1 MENQINFFREDNQK
15 LEVTSFIKENLS
27 QTAKWAKFLAIVGFV
42 GLVIVCLIAV
52 LMLTLGTFIS
62 YHLKIPFN
70 PGILGVTYLI
80 IVLVYFFPL
89 KYLYDFSVKMKKAL
103 NFTDNQAFS
112 ESFSALKSHYK
123 FIGIFTIVIISMYL
137 ISFLM
142 IFAGILFGGVINQ
155 DF

>member
-42 GLVIVCLIAV
+42 GLVIMSLIAV
-52 LMLTLGTFIS
+52 LMLTVGSFIS
-62 YHLKIPFN
+62 YQLNTPFN
-70 PGILGVTYLI
+70 PGVLGVTYLI

-103 NFTDNQAFS
+103 NLTDNQAFS
-112 ESFSALKSHYK
+112 ESFSSLKSHYK
-123 FIGIFTIVIISMYL
+123 FIGIFTIVIISIYL
-137 ISFLM
+137 IGFLM
-142 IFAGILFGGVINQ
+142 IFAGMLFGGAINQ

>member
-42 GLVIVCLIAV
+42 GLVIMCLIAV
-52 LMLTLGTFIS
+52 LMLTVGSFIS
-62 YHLKIPFN
+62 YQLNTPFN
-70 PGILGVTYLI
+70 PGVLGVTYLT

-103 NFTDNQAFS
+103 NLTDNQAFS

-123 FIGIFTIVIISMYL
+123 FIGILMIISLSIYL
-137 ISFLM
+137 IMFLLGF
-142 IFAGILFGGVINQ
+142 FAFILG
-155 DF
+155 DFFNSGL